1 MEYAL
6 IVKNLGGELKNKEL
20 VRELKAIEKLE
31 LSSRANQWKEAEHFS
46 NIVNDELFND
56 DFNSLTEFANCIG
69 KSKQQMSQLVKAVA
83 YAEECMIDKSMWS
96 ISKVYILSN
105 ITNVDDFMKWV
116 SENHKELNIEN
127 KDDLRFYGDNFLKK
141 LIKEYKEKDK
151 SAQIEEKEIES
162 EDVTPTT
169 KVDEKHELVTV
180 EFEGTTAHIPYEEY
194 KALVMKYAVVEE

>member
-6 IVKNLGGELKNKEL
+6 IVKNLGGELKNREL

-105 ITNVDDFMKWV
+105 ISNVDDFMKWLK
-116 SENHKELNIEN
+116 ENHKELNIEN
-127 KDDLRFYGDNFLKK
+127 KEDLRFYGDNYLKT
-141 LIKEYKEKDK
+141 LLKEYKAKDK
-151 SAQIEEKEIES
+151 PAQIEEKEVES
-162 EDVTPTT
+162 EDVTP
-169 KVDEKHELVTV
+169 EKEVEDTHDPIKV
-180 EFEGTTAHIPYEEY
+180 EFDGMVAYIPYSV
-194 KALVMKYAVVEE
+194 ALQYVVEE

>member
-1 MEYAL
+1 MEYSL

-83 YAEECMIDKSMWS
+83 YAEECMIDKSIWS

-105 ITNVDDFMKWV
+105 ISNVDDFMKWLK
-116 SENHKELNIEN
+116 ENHKELNIES
-127 KDDLRFYGDNFLKK
+127 KEDLRFYGDNYLKT
-141 LIKEYKEKDK
+141 LLKEYKAKDK
-151 SAQIEEKEIES
+151 PAQIEEKEVES
-162 EDVTPTT
+162 TDVTPE
-169 KVDEKHELVTV
+169 KVEDENDALIKV
-180 EFEGTTAHIPYEEY
+180 EFDGNIAYVPYSVLMQYVVTEE
-194 KALVMKYAVVEE
+194 

>member
-6 IVKNLGGELKNKEL
+6 IVKNFGELKNKEL
-20 VRELKAIEKLE
+20 VKELKAIEKLE

-105 ITNVDDFMKWV
+105 VSNVDDFMKWLA
-116 SENHKELNIEN
+116 ETHKELNIES
-127 KDDLRFYGDNFLKK
+127 KEDLRFYGDNFLKK

-151 SAQIEEKEIES
+151 PAQIEEKTVES
-162 EDVTPTT
+162 EDVTPETETET
-169 KVDEKHELVTV
+169 KECVTI
-180 EFEGTTAHIPYEEY
+180 EFEGITAHIPYSEY
-194 KALVMKYAVVEE
+194 KNLVMKYAVVEE

>member
-31 LSSRANQWKEAEHFS
+31 TSTRANQWKEAEHFS

-105 ITNVDDFMKWV
+105 INNVDDFMKWLK
-116 SENHKELNIEN
+116 ENHKELNIEN
-127 KDDLRFYGDNFLKK
+127 KEDLRFYGDNYLKT
-141 LIKEYKEKDK
+141 LLKEYKAKDK
-151 SAQIEEKEIES
+151 PAQIEEKEVES
-162 EDVTPTT
+162 EDVTP
-169 KVDEKHELVTV
+169 EKEVEDTHDPIKV
-180 EFEGTTAHIPYEEY
+180 EFDGMVAYIPYSV
-194 KALVMKYAVVEE
+194 ALQYVVEE

>member
-1 MEYAL
+1 MEYSL

-105 ITNVDDFMKWV
+105 ISNVDDFMKWLK
-116 SENHKELNIEN
+116 ENHKELNIEN
-127 KDDLRFYGDNFLKK
+127 KEDLRFYGDNYLKT
-141 LIKEYKEKDK
+141 LLKEYKAKDK
-151 SAQIEEKEIES
+151 PAQIEEKEVES
-162 EDVTPTT
+162 EDVTPE
-169 KVDEKHELVTV
+169 KVEDENDTLIKV
-180 EFEGTTAHIPYEEY
+180 EFDGNIAYVPYSVLMQYVVTEE
-194 KALVMKYAVVEE
+194 

>member
-105 ITNVDDFMKWV
+105 ITNVDDFMKWI
-116 SENHKELNIEN
+116 SESHKELNIEN

-151 SAQIEEKEIES
+151 PAQIEDKKVES
-162 EDVTPTT
+162 EDVTP
-169 KVDEKHELVTV
+169 EKEVEDTHDPIKV
-180 EFEGTTAHIPYEEY
+180 EFDGMIAYIPYSV
-194 KALVMKYAVVEE
+194 ALQYVVEE

>member
-6 IVKNLGGELKNKEL
+6 IVKNLGGELKNKDL

-69 KSKQQMSQLVKAVA
+69 KSKQQMSQLVKAVV

-151 SAQIEEKEIES
+151 PAQIEEKTVES
-162 EDVTPTT
+162 EDVTP
-169 KVDEKHELVTV
+169 EKEIDDTHEPIKV
-180 EFEGTTAHIPYEEY
+180 EFDGMVAYVPYSVLMQY
-194 KALVMKYAVVEE
+194 VVEE